1 MRTAN
6 PNNMLKIGVTLAIL
20 VFCAM
25 QGGAGERSVEDEL
38 KELRDRIADLERRLG
53 AEEEAA
59 AGNLFDNL
67 KSSAIARGLDFNILI
82 EIEASYWDE
91 ENIEAESDLTLA
103 TVELGLS
110 AAISEKLS
118 AEMTLLWE
126 EDETEPIDVDTAVII
141 LHDLFDLPL
150 ELTAGKMYVPFGE
163 FAGGMIT
170 DPMTLDMAET
180 RETAALLTIE
190 GTVARA
196 ALGVFNG
203 DVGDDRLE
211 NIVARIDVA
220 PGKLLAAGAYY
231 ITDIR
236 ETDTLDDL
244 ISDRVDAGGTEGHRV
259 SGAGAYVALSVRQL
273 KVAAEY
279 LQACETFEAGVLDD
293 NKDLRPRAWAI
304 DATFALAEDWE
315 IAGRYERSNEVP
327 DFARTRYGAA
337 ISHTL
342 MDHVTLGL
350 EVLRS
355 DFEEGN
361 DIDAV
366 TAQLAFEF

>member
-1 MRTAN
+1 MRTAVR
-6 PNNMLKIGVTLAIL
+6 NNMLKIGVALAIL
-20 VFCAM
+20 VSCAM
-25 QGGAGERSVEDEL
+25 QALAGEASVEDEL
-38 KELRDRIADLERRLG
+38 KDFRDRIADLERRLG
-53 AEEEAA
+53 VEEQPSAA
-59 AGNLFDNL
+59 NLLDNL
-67 KSSAIARGLDFNILI
+67 KKSAIARGLDFSILI
-82 EIEASYWDE
+82 EIEACYWDE
-91 ENIEAESDLTLA
+91 QNVEAESDLTLA

-110 AAISEKLS
+110 ATISDNLN

-126 EDETEPIDVDTAVII
+126 EDETEPIDLDTAVII

-170 DPMTLDMAET
+170 DPMTLDMGET
-180 RETAALLTIE
+180 RETAALLAIQ
-190 GTVARA
+190 GTAVRA
-196 ALGVFNG
+196 SLGVFNG

-211 NIVARIDVA
+211 NVVARIDIA
-220 PGKLLAAGAYY
+220 PAKPLSAGAYY

-236 ETDTLDDL
+236 ETDALEEL
-244 ISDRVDAGGTEGHRV
+244 ISDRVADGGAEGHRV
-259 SGAGAYVALSVRQL
+259 SAAGAYAAVSIRQL
-273 KVAAEY
+273 TVAAEY
-279 LQACETFEAGVLDD
+279 LQACQTFEAGVLDD
-293 NKDLRPRAWAI
+293 ARDLRPRAWAI
-304 DATFALAEDWE
+304 DVTFALGEDWE

-327 DFARTRYGAA
+327 DFARTRYGAT

-355 DFEEGN
+355 DFKEGS
-361 DIDAV
+361 DINAV